1 MERRGA
7 LSRDYL
13 HRCRDLHAQV
23 TEIRY
28 GRAQDLARIEKAVAR
43 IRSARRLTYD
53 DIARI
58 LDDEALNADAFGYF
72 PPRDEVESIL
82 ESTEWDLWNLPKR
95 EEKAISKLLQVYRQI
110 EPVSVILRFF
120 VPKHYGIMSP
130 PVEKVLGLGP
140 LRHRP
145 ERYQAYLKNLR
156 DIRDDRGFKTTAEVD
171 MALWVLQLGVL
182 DDMLADHLP
191 RNEYEALQNGF
202 RRDSKLREIRVGNL
216 TRQIFSDMT
225 RVELAEALLATNVEL
240 AGQVAGIEF
249 ERSVK
254 RLTRSKPNDK
264 TPLKKLVDDMLPDR
278 IHENFQDKNESTKL
292 IIECMRAVDTRNNA
306 IHPDR
311 PPRKE
316 AVEALIRTMKEIKQ
330 IEETQCRRPRV
341 SSIEPPHVGAGES
354 STAPEGF
361 WREHT
366 IDELAVAQEIVV
378 PQQIG
383 NLFGAAADLWDDEDD
398 FRFFV
403 EGIHKRRIEDRKY
416 DKENG

>member
-1 MERRGA
+1 M
-7 LSRDYL
+7 DYL
-13 HRCRDLHAQV
+13 HRCRDLHAKM

-28 GRAQDLARIEKAVAR
+28 GRPQNLDEIEQAVAR
-43 IRSARRLTYD
+43 IRSNRRLTYA

-58 LDDEALNADAFGYF
+58 LDDKVFNADVFGYL

-82 ESTEWDLWNLPKR
+82 ESTEWDFWNLPKR
-95 EEKAISKLLQVYRQI
+95 EDKAISKLLEVFRQI
-110 EPVSVILRFF
+110 GLVSVILRFL
-120 VPKHYGIMSP
+120 VPKHYGIMSA

-140 LRHRP
+140 FRHRP
-145 ERYQAYLKNLR
+145 KKYRAYLKNLR
-156 DIRDDRGFKTTAEVD
+156 DIRDNRGFDTTADVD

-182 DDMLADHLP
+182 ENMLAGHLP
-191 RNEYEALQNGF
+191 ANEYEALQNGF
-202 RRDSKLREIRVGNL
+202 RQDSKLREIRVGNL

-278 IHENFQDKNESTKL
+278 IRENVQDKNESMKL
-292 IIECMRAVDTRNNA
+292 IVECKRAVDTRNNA

-311 PPRKE
+311 PPRRE
-316 AVEALIRTMKEIKQ
+316 AVEALIKTMREIKQ
-330 IEETQCRRPRV
+330 VEEKQCGRPHV
-341 SSIEPPHVGAGES
+341 SNIDSLHVGADES
-354 STAPEGF
+354 SAVPEGF

-366 IDELAVAQEIVV
+366 IDELAVAQGIVA

-383 NLFGAAADLWDDEDD
+383 KLFGAAADLWDDEDD
-398 FRFFV
+398 FLSFV
-403 EGIHKRRIEDRKY
+403 EGIHERRMEGRKY
-416 DKENG
+416 GKEDG

>member
-1 MERRGA
+1 M
-7 LSRDYL
+7 DYL
-13 HRCRDLHAQV
+13 HRCRDLHAKM

-28 GRAQDLARIEKAVAR
+28 GRSQNLDEIEQAVAR
-43 IRSARRLTYD
+43 IRSNRRLTYD
-53 DIARI
+53 DIALI
-58 LDDEALNADAFGYF
+58 LDDKALNADVFGYW
-72 PPRDEVESIL
+72 PRRDEVESIL
-82 ESTEWDLWNLPKR
+82 ESTEWDFWNLPKR
-95 EEKAISKLLQVYRQI
+95 EEKAISKLLHVYRQI
-110 EPVSVILRFF
+110 VPVSVILRFLA
-120 VPKHYGIMSP
+120 PEHYGIMST

-140 LRHRP
+140 FRHRP
-145 ERYQAYLKNLR
+145 ERYRAYLKNLR
-156 DIRDDRGFKTTAEVD
+156 DIRVNRGFDTTADVD

-182 DDMLADHLP
+182 ENMLAGHLP
-191 RNEYEALQNGF
+191 TYEYEVLQNGF

-278 IHENFQDKNESTKL
+278 IHENIQDKNESMKL
-292 IIECMRAVDTRNNA
+292 IMECKRAVDTRNNA

-311 PPRKE
+311 PPRRE
-316 AVEALIRTMKEIKQ
+316 AVEALIRTTKEIAQ
-330 IEETQCRRPRV
+330 IEETQCRRPQV
-341 SSIEPPHVGAGES
+341 SNIDPLHVGVDES
-354 STAPEGF
+354 STVSEGF

-366 IDELAVAQEIVV
+366 IDELADAQGIVA

-383 NLFGAAADLWDDEDD
+383 KLFGAAADLWDDEDD
-398 FRFFV
+398 FLFFV
-403 EGIHKRRIEDRKY
+403 EGIHERRIEGRVY
-416 DKENG
+416 DKEDR

>member
-1 MERRGA
+1 
-7 LSRDYL
+7 
-13 HRCRDLHAQV
+13 
-23 TEIRY
+23 
-28 GRAQDLARIEKAVAR
+28 
-43 IRSARRLTYD
+43 
-53 DIARI
+53 
-58 LDDEALNADAFGYF
+58 
-72 PPRDEVESIL
+72 
-82 ESTEWDLWNLPKR
+82 
-95 EEKAISKLLQVYRQI
+95 
-110 EPVSVILRFF
+110 
-120 VPKHYGIMSP
+120 
-130 PVEKVLGLGP
+130 
-140 LRHRP
+140 
-145 ERYQAYLKNLR
+145 
-156 DIRDDRGFKTTAEVD
+156 